1 MIVLMIGIV
10 MTVRVRVAGSV
21 RVLVFMLVE
30 DYLQAPAER
39 VGDAAQGGEARDMI
53 AALQARDHGLG
64 HGQPLRQL
72 LLRIA
77 SVRPKL
83 EQTMGALGGDQRA
96 VVRGRPGE
104 AMAGLFH
111 DQT

>member
-1 MIVLMIGIV
+1 MIVLMIGI
-10 MTVRVRVAGSV
+10 MMAVRVRVAGSV

-30 DYLQAPAER
+30 HDLQAPAER

-53 AALQARDHGLG
+53 AAFKARDHGLG
-64 HGQPLRQL
+64 HVQPLRQL
-72 LLRIA
+72 LLRLG

-83 EQTMGALGGDQRA
+83 EQTMGALRGNRCA
-96 VVRGRPGE
+96 VVGCRPGE
-104 AMAGLFH
+104 AIAGLFH